1 MRFAAP
7 EFLNGL
13 WLILPL
19 IVLGVWMHRRRAARL
34 AGLVSSKVWET
45 VIPGYNPTR
54 IRRRTTLRLLALFCI
69 LLALTR
75 PQWGYKMQEVKQ
87 RGLDI
92 IVVLDT
98 SKSMLAADIKP
109 NRLQQAQWAV
119 RDFVQH
125 LKGDRIG
132 LVAFAGSSFLQC
144 PVTVDYAAFTMTL
157 NDLYAGII
165 PRGGTAIAQALDTAE
180 NSFDPESTS
189 DRVILLITDGED
201 HDGDPLKIARKLK
214 EKQIKL
220 FSIGVGTAAGEL
232 IPTADGRG
240 YLKDENGRVV
250 KSALNETLLEKLAR
264 ETGGFYVRSAPGDFG
279 LDRIYKLGIAGLQR
293 DEQETRL
300 AKIYEERFGWFV
312 AAALLFLLAEGLL
325 RAPKAAVLLLLLF
338 CTPRADA
345 AENWKKAYRAGD
357 YTNAF
362 QGLEKLAEKVPDIGN
377 YNRGNALYRMKDF
390 QGSEKAY
397 ADAAAQT
404 EDETL
409 RQKALYNRGTALFL
423 IARTEIR
430 SPAAVTNE
438 AFITAAEAVD
448 LFEQALEL
456 DPTDVAAKINLEHA
470 IHLIVNGRIG
480 HAKRLINE
488 ADQLLPQYQAKAAK
502 ENYIAA
508 KKLLDPIVEDFSPE
522 QPDVHALIRKADQSL
537 QMLKK
542 ALQQT
547 QAEMDGA
554 KRAIDS
560 YEYETAANLMLAD
573 KPERRWAFDLDE
585 KLAQEFQELIQN
597 NQKIIQII
605 YPSSQPSQAA
615 SPNPATRL
623 TP

>member
-13 WLILPL
+13 WLILLL
-19 IVLGVWMHRRRAARL
+19 IAGGIWLHRRRAARL
-34 AGLVSSKVWET
+34 AGLISSKVWKT
-45 VIPGYNPTR
+45 IIPGYSPKR
-54 IRRRTTLRLLALFCI
+54 VRRRTTLRLLALFCI

-75 PQWGYKMQEVKQ
+75 PQWGYKMEEVKQ

-165 PRGGTAIAQALDTAE
+165 PRGGTAIDQALETAE

-201 HDGDPLKIARKLK
+201 HDGDPLNIAKKLK
-214 EKQIKL
+214 EKGIKL

-232 IPTADGRG
+232 IPAADGRG
-240 YLKDENGRVV
+240 YLKDEMGRVV
-250 KSALNETLLEKLAR
+250 KSTLNETLLEKMAR

-279 LDRIYKLGIAGLQR
+279 LDRIYRMGISGLQR

-300 AKIYEERFGWFV
+300 AKIYKERFGWFV
-312 AAALLFLLAEGLL
+312 TAALLLLLAEGLL
-325 RAPKAAVLLLLLF
+325 RAPKAALLLLLLF

-345 AENWKKAYRAGD
+345 AENWKKAYRVGD

-362 QGLEKLAEKVPDIGN
+362 QALEKTTQNFPDIGN
-377 YNRGNALYRMKDF
+377 YNRGNTLYRMNDF

-397 ADAAAQT
+397 ADAVAQT
-404 EDETL
+404 ENPIL
-409 RQKALYNRGTALFL
+409 KQKSLYNRGTALM
-423 IARTEIR
+423 AGVAKT
-430 SPAAVTNE
+430 S
-438 AFITAAEAVD
+438 
-448 LFEQALEL
+448 
-456 DPTDVAAKINLEHA
+456 DPTDVEAILKTITQAVDSFEQACVLNPDDVEAKQNLERA
-470 IHLIVNGRIG
+470 VVLQQRFEQKKKEQEQEEKKEDEGEKTEDSDEEKKQEPPSDKSDTSEPPDDPENQQPQDPSEQEQSQSQESQTQQQAGEMSEE
-480 HAKRLINE
+480 E
-488 ADQLLPQYQAKAAK
+488 AQQLLDAMKQNEKDQR
-502 ENYIAA
+502 
-508 KKLLDPIVEDFSPE
+508 KKLHPVLGRPIRV
-522 QPDVHALIRKADQSL
+522 
-537 QMLKK
+537 
-542 ALQQT
+542 
-547 QAEMDGA
+547 
-554 KRAIDS
+554 
-560 YEYETAANLMLAD
+560 D
-573 KPERRWAFDLDE
+573 KDW
-585 KLAQEFQELIQN
+585 
-597 NQKIIQII
+597 
-605 YPSSQPSQAA
+605 
-615 SPNPATRL
+615 
-623 TP
+623 